1 MPKSPLITLNNGV
14 EIPQLGF
21 GVYQIS
27 PDTVREATLAAVD
40 AGYRHVD
47 TAAAYANEK
56 GVGEAVRDCGLARD
70 QIFITTKLR
79 NADQGYENTLSAFE
93 TSRRSLGVEVV
104 DLYLIHWPY
113 VLHDLY
119 VDSWKA
125 MEKLYADGAVRA
137 IGVSNFLKPNLDR
150 VLTEGSVVPA
160 VNQFELHPS
169 FQQSDL
175 TAYSRTNNI
184 AIESYSPLGRG
195 RDVDHAVVLAI
206 AASHDKTPA
215 QVILRWHVQ
224 NGFILIPKTV
234 TPARMAENID
244 IFDFSLTDAEIAA
257 ISGLE
262 AGLRTSGDPATFDFP
277 QT

>member
-1 MPKSPLITLNNGV
+1 MSPLVTLNNGV
-14 EIPQLGF
+14 RIPQLGF

-27 PDTVREATLAAVD
+27 PVSVREATLAAVE
-40 AGYRHVD
+40 AGYRHID

-56 GVGEAVRDCGLARD
+56 GVGQAVSDCGLARD

-175 TAYSRTNNI
+175 SAYSRTNNI

-206 AASHDKTPA
+206 AANHDKTPA

-234 TPARMAENID
+234 TPARMSENID
-244 IFDFSLTDAEIAA
+244 IFDFSLTDAEMAA

>member
-1 MPKSPLITLNNGV
+1 MSPLITLNNGV

-27 PDTVREATLAAVD
+27 PDAVREATLAAVD

-56 GVGEAVRDCGLARD
+56 GVGEAIRDCGLARD

-93 TSRRSLGVEVV
+93 ASRRSLGVEVV

-150 VLTEGSVVPA
+150 VFTEGSVVPA

-244 IFDFSLTDAEIAA
+244 IFDFSLTDTEIAA

>member
-175 TAYSRTNNI
+175 TAYSRTNSI

-195 RDVDHAVVLAI
+195 RDVDHAVVFAI

>member
-1 MPKSPLITLNNGV
+1 MSPLITLNNGV
-14 EIPQLGF
+14 KIPQLGF

-27 PDTVREATLAAVD
+27 PDSVREATLAAVE

-175 TAYSRTNNI
+175 STCSRTNNI
-184 AIESYSPLGRG
+184 AVESYSPLGRG
-195 RDVDHAVVLAI
+195 RDVDHTVVLAI
-206 AASHDKTPA
+206 AANHDKTPA

-224 NGFILIPKTV
+224 NGYILIPKTV

-244 IFDFSLTDAEIAA
+244 IFDFSLTDAEMAA

>member
-1 MPKSPLITLNNGV
+1 MSPLVTLNNGV
-14 EIPQLGF
+14 RIPQLGF

-27 PDTVREATLAAVD
+27 PVSVREATLAAVE
-40 AGYRHVD
+40 AGYRHID

-56 GVGEAVRDCGLARD
+56 GVGQAVSDCGLARD

-125 MEKLYADGAVRA
+125 MDKLYADGAVRA

-175 TAYSRTNNI
+175 SAYSRTNNI

-206 AASHDKTPA
+206 AANHDKTPA

-234 TPARMAENID
+234 TPARMSENID
-244 IFDFSLTDAEIAA
+244 IFDFSLTDAEMAA

>member
-1 MPKSPLITLNNGV
+1 MSPLITLNNGV
-14 EIPQLGF
+14 KIPQLGF

-27 PDTVREATLAAVD
+27 PDSVREATLAALE

-125 MEKLYADGAVRA
+125 MEKLYLDGAVRA

-175 TAYSRTNNI
+175 SAYSRTNNI

-206 AASHDKTPA
+206 AANHDKTPA

-244 IFDFSLTDAEIAA
+244 IFDFSLTDAEMAA

-262 AGLRTSGDPATFDFP
+262 AGLRTSGDPAAFDFP

>member
-1 MPKSPLITLNNGV
+1 MSPLITLNNGV
-14 EIPQLGF
+14 EIPQMGF

-56 GVGEAVRDCGLARD
+56 GVGEAIRDCGLARD

-175 TAYSRTNNI
+175 SAYSRTNNI

-206 AASHDKTPA
+206 AANHDKTPA

-234 TPARMAENID
+234 TPARMSENID
-244 IFDFSLTDAEIAA
+244 IFDFSLTDAEMAA

>member
-1 MPKSPLITLNNGV
+1 MSPLITLNNGV

-27 PDTVREATLAAVD
+27 PDAVREATLAAVD

-56 GVGEAVRDCGLARD
+56 GVGEAIRDCGLARD

-150 VLTEGSVVPA
+150 VFTEGSVVPA

-244 IFDFSLTDAEIAA
+244 IFDFSLTDTEIAA

>member
-1 MPKSPLITLNNGV
+1 MSPLITLNNGV

-56 GVGEAVRDCGLARD
+56 GVGEAIRDCGLARD

-150 VLTEGSVVPA
+150 VFTEGSVVPA

-244 IFDFSLTDAEIAA
+244 IFDFSLTDTEIAA

>member
-1 MPKSPLITLNNGV
+1 MSPLITLNNGV
-14 EIPQLGF
+14 EIPQMGF

-56 GVGEAVRDCGLARD
+56 GVGEAIRDCGLARD

-150 VLTEGSVVPA
+150 VLSEGSVVPA

-244 IFDFSLTDAEIAA
+244 IFDFSLTDTEIAA

>member
-1 MPKSPLITLNNGV
+1 MSPLITLNNGV

-27 PDTVREATLAAVD
+27 PDTVREATLAAVN

-56 GVGEAVRDCGLARD
+56 GVGEAIRDCGLARD

-150 VLTEGSVVPA
+150 VFTEGSVVPA

-244 IFDFSLTDAEIAA
+244 IFDFSLTDTEIAA

>member
-1 MPKSPLITLNNGV
+1 MSPLVTLNNGV
-14 EIPQLGF
+14 RIPQLGF

-27 PDTVREATLAAVD
+27 PVSVREATLAAVE
-40 AGYRHVD
+40 AGYRHID

-56 GVGEAVRDCGLARD
+56 GVGQAVSDCGLARD

-125 MEKLYADGAVRA
+125 MEKLYEDGAVRA

-175 TAYSRTNNI
+175 SAYSRTNNI

-206 AASHDKTPA
+206 AANHDKTPA

-234 TPARMAENID
+234 TPARMSENID
-244 IFDFSLTDAEIAA
+244 IFDFSLTDAEMAA
-257 ISGLE
+257 ISRLE

>member
-1 MPKSPLITLNNGV
+1 MSPLITLNNGV
-14 EIPQLGF
+14 KIPQLGF

-27 PDTVREATLAAVD
+27 PDSVREATLAALE

-125 MEKLYADGAVRA
+125 MEKLYVDGAVRA

-175 TAYSRTNNI
+175 SAYSRTNNI

-206 AASHDKTPA
+206 AANHDKTPA

-244 IFDFSLTDAEIAA
+244 IFDFSLTDAEMAA

-262 AGLRTSGDPATFDFP
+262 AGLRTSGDPAAFDFP

>member
-1 MPKSPLITLNNGV
+1 VPTSPLITLNNGV

-27 PDTVREATLAAVD
+27 PETVREATLAALA

-56 GVGEAVRDCGLARD
+56 GVGEAVRDSGLARD
-70 QIFITTKLR
+70 EIFVTTKLR
-79 NADQGYENTLSAFE
+79 NADQGYESTLKAFE
-93 TSRRSLGVEVV
+93 TSRLALGVDVI

-125 MEKLYADGAVRA
+125 LEKLYADGAVRA

-150 VLTEGSVVPA
+150 VLTEGSIIPA

-169 FQQSDL
+169 FQQSEL
-175 TAYSRTNNI
+175 TAYSLANSI

-195 RDVDHAVVLAI
+195 QDVDNAVVLAI
-206 AASHDKTPA
+206 AASHEKTPA

-244 IFDFSLTDAEIAA
+244 IFDFTLTDAEITA

>member
-1 MPKSPLITLNNGV
+1 MQTSPSITLNNGV

-21 GVYQIS
+21 GVYQIT
-27 PDTVREATLAAVD
+27 PDTVREATLAALAV
-40 AGYRHVD
+40 GYRHID

-56 GVGEAVRDCGLARD
+56 GVGEAVRDSGLARD
-70 QIFITTKLR
+70 EIFVTTKLR
-79 NADQGYENTLSAFE
+79 NADQGYESTLAAFE
-93 TSRRSLGVEVV
+93 TSRRSLGVDVV

-125 MEKLYADGAVRA
+125 LEKLYADGVVRA

-150 VLTEGSVVPA
+150 VLAEGSVVPA

-169 FQQSDL
+169 FQQSEL
-175 TAYSRTNNI
+175 TAYSRAKSI

-195 RDVDHAVVLAI
+195 QDVDNALVLDI
-206 AASHDKTPA
+206 AASHGKSPA

-224 NGFILIPKTV
+224 QGFILIPKTV
-234 TPARMAENID
+234 TPQRMAENID

-262 AGLRTSGDPATFDFP
+262 AGLRTSGDPAIFDFP

>member
-1 MPKSPLITLNNGV
+1 MSPLITLNNGV
-14 EIPQLGF
+14 KIPQLGF

-27 PDTVREATLAAVD
+27 PDSVREATLAALE

-125 MEKLYADGAVRA
+125 MEKLYVDGAVRA

-175 TAYSRTNNI
+175 SAYSRTNNI

-206 AASHDKTPA
+206 AANHDKTPA

-234 TPARMAENID
+234 TPARMSENID
-244 IFDFSLTDAEIAA
+244 IFDFSLMDAEMAA

-262 AGLRTSGDPATFDFP
+262 AGLRTSGDPAAFDFP

>member
-1 MPKSPLITLNNGV
+1 MSPLITLNNGV

-79 NADQGYENTLSAFE
+79 NADQGYESTLSAFE

-169 FQQSDL
+169 FQQSEL